1 MFEIAYNVG
10 ELRKVIKESS
20 QEFSP
25 VIGKNVERDNKKNND
40 ESYKE
45 IEKQVNTVKV
55 KPTANGM
62 EDDKQLPERHDDN
75 ATTLSFNPV
84 LDPPKEYKDKVRAQ
98 AKGYT
103 SKDEED
109 NGIEKADEYDDAGK
123 ILNQFDKNRD
133 DIEQKRIEKARAG
146 LVAREL
152 PKERFDKNHLDES
165 GKPKPKTFKFKH
177 TTFLNE
183 EQVLNRIP
191 EEYKRDGQ
199 VFRMIDASD
208 NEYVVECLYSPKA
221 DIMETRIIEHK
232 NKSVMNEQV
241 NRMFELMGYTS
252 PKNLT
257 MSDKTSRDEGFASI
271 LNTCRE
277 QE

>member
-25 VIGKNVERDNKKNND
+25 VIGKNVERDNKKNHD

-55 KPTANGM
+55 KPSANGM

-84 LDPPKEYKDKVRAQ
+84 LDPPQEYKDKVRAR

-109 NGIEKADEYDDAGK
+109 NGIEKADDYDDAGK

-152 PKERFDKNHLDES
+152 PKERFEKNHLDES

-199 VFRMIDASD
+199 VFRMIDAAD

-241 NRMFELMGYTS
+241 NRMFELMGYSS
-252 PKNLT
+252 PKIRQVVTKGLQV
-257 MSDKTSRDEGFASI
+257 F
-271 LNTCRE
+271 
-277 QE
+277 

>member
-1 MFEIAYNVG
+1 MSEIVYKVG
-10 ELRKVIKESS
+10 DLRKVIKESS
-20 QEFSP
+20 QEFKP
-25 VIGKNVERDNKKNND
+25 VLGKNVESDNKKNND

-45 IEKQVNTVKV
+45 IEKQVETMKV

-62 EDDKQLPERHDDN
+62 EDKKELPERHDDN
-75 ATTLSFNPV
+75 ATTVSANPV
-84 LDPPKEYKDKVRAQ
+84 LDPPQEYKDKVKAQ

-103 SKDEED
+103 SKAEEE
-109 NGIEKADEYDDAGK
+109 NGIEKADEYDDDGK

-152 PKERFDKNHLDES
+152 PKERFEKNHLDENS
-165 GKPKPKTFKFKH
+165 KPKPRTFKFKH
-177 TTFLNE
+177 TTFVNE
-183 EQVLNRIP
+183 AQVLDRIP

-199 VFRMIDASD
+199 VFHMIDASE
-208 NEYVVECLYSPKA
+208 NEYVVECTYSPKA
-221 DIMETRIIEHK
+221 DIMETHIIEHK
-232 NKSVMNEQV
+232 NKKVMNEQV
-241 NRMFELMGYTS
+241 NRMFQLMGYNS
-252 PKNLT
+252 PKGMT
-257 MSDKTSRDEGFASI
+257 MSDKTGRDEGFMNL